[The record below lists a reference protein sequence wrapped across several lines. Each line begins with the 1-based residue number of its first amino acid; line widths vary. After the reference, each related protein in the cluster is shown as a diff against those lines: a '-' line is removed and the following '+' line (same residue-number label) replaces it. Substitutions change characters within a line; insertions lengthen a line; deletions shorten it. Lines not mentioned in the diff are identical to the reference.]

1 MPILFRIRDIDIVLF
16 LTFLPALAG
25 VLLHIG
31 DCIALV
37 DNLHPEDRLD
47 YVFQGDE
54 ALETAVFVD
63 NKRNLIF
70 GFEKRLPYVSNGS
83 VFIEHGDISLD
94 LSEGDVE
101 FVFSELF
108 ENCIAKNVA
117 GDEFRRVAV
126 DGDSGVMGQG
136 FILVE
141 LPQGH

>member
-16 LTFLPALAG
+16 LALLPAFAG
-25 VLLHIG
+25 VLLHVG
-31 DCIALV
+31 NRIALV
-37 DNLHPEDRLD
+37 DDFHSEDGLD
-47 YVFQGDE
+47 NVFQSDE

-70 GFEKRLPYVSNGS
+70 GFKKRFPYVSDGS
-83 VFIEHGDISLD
+83 FFIEYGDIPFD

-101 FVFSELF
+101 LVFSELF

-117 GDEFRRVAV
+117 GDKFRGVAV
-126 DGDSGVMGQG
+126 DRDSGIMGQG

-141 LPQGH
+141 LPQSH

>member
-83 VFIEHGDISLD
+83 FFIEYGDISLD

-101 FVFSELF
+101 LVFSELF

-117 GDEFRRVAV
+117 GDEFRRVTV
-126 DGDSGVMGQG
+126 DGDSRVMGQG

-141 LPQGH
+141 LP